1 MKINRNKKRLY
12 NKKNILKSFP
22 YFEKSLK
29 IIEKTIVKGENLN
42 INKMKFKLKYNKKRL
57 SAVAIKIKYKKII
70 VEMKLFKGSKKWK
83 KEKNILKL

>member
-12 NKKNILKSFP
+12 NKKNILKFFP

-29 IIEKTIVKGENLN
+29 IIEKIIVKGENLN
-42 INKMKFKLKYNKKRL
+42 TNKMKFKLKYNKKRL

-70 VEMKLFKGSKKWK
+70 VEMKLSKGSKKWK

>member
-1 MKINRNKKRLY
+1 MKVNRNKKVLF
-12 NKKNILKSFP
+12 KKKDILKFFP

-42 INKMKFKLKYNKKRL
+42 TNKMKFKLKYNKKRL

-70 VEMKLFKGSKKWK
+70 VEMKLSKGSRK
-83 KEKNILKL
+83 